1 MQTFLVLW
9 VNSQNYTTLLA
20 SSEKPNEMRQ
30 SKNETDL
37 SDFIKI
43 IDWFEAQQK
52 LDNIVFSQAKIKRP
66 DQVKTLK
73 LPEIDFPKNYAAG
86 YNYWSFFTICKS
98 FIDIR
103 KKSEHSRS

>member
-1 MQTFLVLW
+1 
-9 VNSQNYTTLLA
+9 
-20 SSEKPNEMRQ
+20 MRQ
-30 SKNETDL
+30 SKNKTDL
-37 SDFIKI
+37 SAFIKI

-86 YNYWSFFTICKS
+86 YNY
-98 FIDIR
+98 
-103 KKSEHSRS
+103 